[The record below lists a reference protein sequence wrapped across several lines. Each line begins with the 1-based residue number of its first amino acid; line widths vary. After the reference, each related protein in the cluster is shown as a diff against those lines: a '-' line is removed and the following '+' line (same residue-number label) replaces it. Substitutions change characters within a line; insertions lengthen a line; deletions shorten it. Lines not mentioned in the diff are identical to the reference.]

1 MFEINFEFTE
11 SEMQIIEKCAK
22 AHNMEVIDFIKESA
36 LEQIKKELR
45 NAEYIAKL
53 DKSFAQLE
61 K

>member
-1 MFEINFEFTE
+1 MFEINLEFTQ
-11 SEMQIIEKCAK
+11 SEMQLIEKCAK
-22 AHNMEVIDFIKESA
+22 DHNMEVIDFIKESA

-45 NAEYIAKL
+45 NAEYVAKL